1 RAILIAHKFRTKG
14 QNLGQIQN
22 IWNEGE

>member
-1 RAILIAHKFRTKG
+1 IAHKFRTKG